1 MVTDEVREFFEAKV
15 PRQWFREPVAVQ
27 LDDDEIVCIGEL
39 PPETS
44 PSEFREAT
52 REDRV
57 AIAREAESRFGRKV
71 SWGVEH
77 DGATDMFTNLS
88 IPVMT
93 RLRYRERAVLDT
105 LVEGGVARSRSDAL
119 AWCVKLVGQHQTDWL
134 AELREALADVENVR
148 AEGPR
153 LI

>member
-1 MVTDEVREFFEAKV
+1 MITDEVREFFEKRV
-15 PRQWFREPVAVQ
+15 PTQWFEGAVRVQ
-27 LDDDEIVCIGEL
+27 TDDDEIVCMGQL
-39 PPETS
+39 PGGSS
-44 PSEFREAT
+44 PSEFREKT
-52 REDRV
+52 RDDRV
-57 AIAREAESRFGRKV
+57 AIAREAEARFKRKV

-77 DGATDMFTNLS
+77 AGSTEMFTNLS

-93 RLRYRERAVLDT
+93 RLRFRERSVLDT

-134 AELREALADVENVR
+134 AELREALADVEHVR